1 MDVSRRSFLK
11 STALI
16 PALGAMPGVSDAAA
30 TAGAVRPKKPA
41 VVRGAFFYPPL
52 QVVLDGK
59 CEDDWHIHNWCT
71 WPGNQYQPEQQQK
84 KFEHELE
91 RISQGLDVKLMID
104 SAPIYTGAGIS
115 TFISEVAA
123 SKPDALLLFNFWN
136 SFSPKIVPILDA
148 FPGPIIL
155 YHPLGANH
163 QLPPEKFRTAPRVQY
178 IHSLENFDAIERGLR
193 AVHAMARMKQS
204 RVLRVSG
211 QVTAESDEPAPFFNC
226 AVHTVPADQFNNLF
240 DETKLTDDLRKLA
253 RKVHAH
259 ALDVKDLADSA
270 FDDAVRAHHAVLE
283 LMDRH
288 EADAITIECLLLKH
302 RKPCLSFAVNN
313 GALVPCGC
321 ENDLNATLTLMLG
334 ANLFG
339 RGGFQ
344 HNPEFDTEENLYF
357 GSHCTC
363 TTRLHGPAAR
373 PARYDL
379 RPFFHQLPKS
389 LALDVQWP
397 EGEPVTLLK
406 VEADEARLNAWSG
419 TVVSS
424 PPCPPA
430 GGCATRVLVRLDGVD
445 NVCDIYSGIHP
456 VLYCGDFARH
466 AKAFA
471 KLYELELRTNA

>member
-16 PALGAMPGVSDAAA
+16 PALGALPGVADGAAMAAA
-30 TAGAVRPKKPA
+30 GRPKKPA

-59 CEDDWHIHNWCT
+59 CEDSWNIHNWCT

-84 KFEHELE
+84 KFLGELE
-91 RISQGLDVKLMID
+91 RIADGLDVDLKID
-104 SAPIYTGAGIS
+104 RAPIYTDARIS
-115 TFISEVAA
+115 AFISEVTA

-136 SFSPKIVPILDA
+136 SFSPKIAPILDA

-163 QLPPEKFRTAPRVQY
+163 QLPPEKFRTSPRVLY

-204 RVLRVSG
+204 RILRVSG
-211 QVTAESDEPAPFFNC
+211 KATAESDESAPFFDC
-226 AVHTVPADQFNNLF
+226 AVHTVPADHFNNLF
-240 DETKLTDDLRKLA
+240 DETELTDEMRKLA
-253 RKVHAH
+253 RKVHAR
-259 ALDVKDLADSA
+259 ARNVNDLAEAA
-270 FDDAVRAHHAVLE
+270 FHDAVRAHYAVLK
-283 LMDRH
+283 LMERH
-288 EADAITIECLLLKH
+288 EADAITIECLFLKH
-302 RKPCLSFAVNN
+302 RKPCLSFAMNN
-313 GALVPCGC
+313 GEMTPCGC
-321 ENDLNATLTLMLG
+321 ENDLDATLTLMLG
-334 ANLFG
+334 TNLFG

-373 PARYDL
+373 PARYGL

-397 EGEPVTLLK
+397 EDEPVTLLK
-406 VEADEARLNAWSG
+406 FEGDKPRLNAWSG
-419 TVVSS
+419 KVISS

-430 GGCATRVLVRLDGVD
+430 GGCATRVLVKLDGVD
-445 NVCDIYSGIHP
+445 NVCDTYAGPHP
-456 VLYCGDFARH
+456 ALYCGDFARH